1 MKFEFAYIFFNLTG
15 FVHSSFLMITPMFSV
30 HRMAIKIL
38 YTIKHD
44 KYTVM
49 NLSSFLKGKLR
60 RVHFFV
66 IRIQGI
72 VGAALFFGLVVMIRL
87 QPCKQYT
94 GWNIWI
100 ALLLL
105 CQYGVLLVL
114 RYDHYLLSILSR
126 LEHNGWALCNLV
138 KLYVT
143 CSGCEMKACGN
154 VSVSNLLM

>member
-94 GWNIWI
+94 G
-100 ALLLL
+100 
-105 CQYGVLLVL
+105 
-114 RYDHYLLSILSR
+114 
-126 LEHNGWALCNLV
+126 
-138 KLYVT
+138 
-143 CSGCEMKACGN
+143 
-154 VSVSNLLM
+154 